1 MDTMRKKS
9 PGSLNG
15 LIIQLCRAHRA
26 RAGELLAEFDL
37 HPGQERVLF
46 LLWDADGLTLSQLAE
61 RLGVQA
67 PTVTKM
73 ITRMGASGYLERRPA
88 PKDSRVTQVFL
99 SEQGRGVKKAVEKS
113 YARLEQ
119 ETGARL
125 STEERKTL
133 LELLAK
139 VVPNL
144 SQSLGAEDQ

>member
-1 MDTMRKKS
+1 MPAKKS
-9 PGSLNG
+9 PGSLNS

-46 LLWDADGLTLSQLAE
+46 LLWEADGLALSQLAD

-73 ITRMGASGYLERRPA
+73 IARMEASGYLERRPA
-88 PKDSRVTQVFL
+88 PKDSRVTLVFL
-99 SEQGRGVKKAVEKS
+99 TGQGRGVKKAVEKA
-113 YARLEQ
+113 YAQLER
-119 ETGARL
+119 ETVEGL
-125 STEERKTL
+125 SVEERGML
-133 LELLAK
+133 LELLVK

-144 SQSLGAEDQ
+144 CPSLVGEE

>member
-1 MDTMRKKS
+1 MDTMPAKKS
-9 PGSLNG
+9 PGSLNS
-15 LIIQLCRAHRA
+15 LIIRLCRAHRA

-46 LLWDADGLTLSQLAE
+46 LLWDADGLALSQLAE

-73 ITRMGASGYLERRPA
+73 ITRMEASGYLERRPA

-99 SEQGRGVKKAVEKS
+99 TEQGKGVKKAVEKA
-113 YARLEQ
+113 YAQLER
-119 ETGARL
+119 ETGEGL
-125 STEERKTL
+125 SLEERGVL
-133 LELLAK
+133 LELLAR

-144 SQSLGAEDQ
+144 SPSLVGEE